1 MGKLHIR
8 YEDKNALL
16 QINDDSLIITNKD
29 EKIKITFDSIKDYS
43 YNDKVLT
50 INKVNGNKI
59 ILEEVE
65 ADEELFDKLEDYTY
79 IYSNE
84 EDKKEESEAPKK
96 QEENTNVKKSGS
108 GWFSIVIILMVI
120 AGAIPLI
127 NYYSKRIDKGV
138 PSNIQGVYEYRSDS
152 KNQIFKQT
160 IDLGD
165 DLADVTTEI
174 VEFTGQK
181 KSTKTY
187 KVKVIEY
194 GSSNNDYIE
203 FDLYLDGKRE
213 YNCNTSFGLIYCQDS
228 KGNTREYNKKGA

>member
-1 MGKLHIR
+1 MVKLHIR
-8 YEDKNALL
+8 YEDKNAIL

-65 ADEELFDKLEDYTY
+65 ANEELFDKLEDYTY

-84 EDKKEESEAPKK
+84 EVEKEKSKEVKNQEVNVNGKKA
-96 QEENTNVKKSGS
+96 GS
-108 GWFSIVIILMVI
+108 GWFSIVIIFMVI
-120 AGAIPLI
+120 AGALPLI

-138 PSNIQGVYEYRSDS
+138 PSNIQGVYEYRSDG
-152 KNQIFKQT
+152 KNQIYKQT

-165 DLADVTTEI
+165 DLADVTTEV
-174 VEFTGQK
+174 VEFTGQN

-203 FDLYLDGKRE
+203 FDLYLDGRRE
-213 YNCNTSFGLIYCQDS
+213 YNCNTSFGLIYCKDS
-228 KGNTREYNKKGA
+228 NGNTRKYNKKGA